1 VGLQAVAEAKLS
13 TVVDM
18 ISFNSISEFNNY
30 LDGEINK
37 LKSQLGEYL
46 RRLEA
51 VKAKAETLVRFESL
65 LAELAKA
72 AKSEGKGLGLE
83 EREFTLGTTK
93 IVVNPSPK
101 QELEALVAIVRSLQ
115 ERIMLLEKIK
125 KNLEQLA
132 KIQDIEI
139 KLDVL
144 FENTIPVKIFIK
156 MS

>member
-1 VGLQAVAEAKLS
+1 MAEAKLS

-18 ISFNSISEFNNY
+18 VSFNSISEFNNY

-144 FENTIPVKIFIK
+144 FENTIPVKIFIR

>member
-1 VGLQAVAEAKLS
+1 MQAVAEAKLS

-18 ISFNSISEFNNY
+18 VSFNSISEFNNY

-144 FENTIPVKIFIK
+144 FENTIPVKIFIR

>member
-1 VGLQAVAEAKLS
+1 MAEAKLS

-18 ISFNSISEFNNY
+18 ISFNSISEFNNH

>member
-1 VGLQAVAEAKLS
+1 MQAVAEAKLS
-13 TVVDM
+13 TVVDI

>member
-1 VGLQAVAEAKLS
+1 MQAVAEAKLS

-18 ISFNSISEFNNY
+18 VSFNSISEFNNY
-30 LDGEINK
+30 LDSEINK

-83 EREFTLGTTK
+83 EREFTLGITK

-115 ERIMLLEKIK
+115 ERIMLIEKIK

-144 FENTIPVKIFIK
+144 FENTIPVKIFIR

>member
-1 VGLQAVAEAKLS
+1 MAEAKLS
-13 TVVDM
+13 TVVDI

>member
-1 VGLQAVAEAKLS
+1 MAEAKLS
-13 TVVDM
+13 NVVD
-18 ISFNSISEFNNY
+18 IVSFNSISEFKEY
-30 LDGEINK
+30 IDSEINK

-51 VKAKAETLVRFESL
+51 IKAKAETLARFESL

-72 AKSEGKGLGLE
+72 ASGESKGLGLE
-83 EREFTLGTTK
+83 EREFSIGITK

-101 QELEALVAIVRSLQ
+101 QELEALVSIVRSLQ
-115 ERIMLLEKIK
+115 ERIMLLERVK
-125 KNLEQLA
+125 KSLEQLS

-139 KLDVL
+139 KMDVV
-144 FENTIPVKIFIK
+144 FENTIPTKIFIR